1 MKGDSIVVEEHHI
14 KAAQGAVTIMLPEI
28 MNNRGKYTISVA
40 GESGSG
46 KSEIA
51 SAIADKLKAKGITSI
66 IFQQDDYFVYP
77 PKTNDATRRKDI
89 SWVGPQE
96 VKLDLLDQH
105 LGDFL
110 DGKDHIIK
118 PLVVYEEDCVED
130 DTMQLGDAEIA
141 IAEGTYTTLLKN
153 VNCRIFIDRDYRDT
167 RKHREKRIRHAS
179 ELDPFIDKVLAIEH
193 GLISE
198 HKAKA
203 SIIVN
208 KDYESS
214 RHTH

>member
-14 KAAQGAVTIMLPEI
+14 RAAQGAVKIMLPEI
-28 MNNRGKYTISVA
+28 IKNKGKYTISVA

-51 SAIADKLKAKGITSI
+51 TAIANELKTKGMTSV
-66 IFQQDDYFVYP
+66 IFQQDDYFIYP
-77 PKTNDATRRKDI
+77 PRTNDAVRRKDI
-89 SWVGPQE
+89 TWVGPQE

-105 LGDFL
+105 LRDFL
-110 DGKDHIIK
+110 DGKDRVTK
-118 PLVVYEEDCVED
+118 PLVCYEEDCVED
-130 DTMQLGDAEIA
+130 DTIQLAHAEIA
-141 IAEGTYTTLLKN
+141 IADGTYTTLLQN
-153 VNCRIFIDRDYRDT
+153 VNARIFIDRDYRDT

-179 ELDPFIDKVLAIEH
+179 ELDPYIDKVLEIEH
-193 GLISE
+193 GIISR

-203 SIIVN
+203 FIIVN

-214 RHTH
+214 LQKD